1 MEIYHLIILGLIQGL
16 TEFLPVSSSAHLI
29 LLPFLSGWEDQG
41 LVYDVAAHSGTL
53 AAVIWY
59 FRGDLQDII
68 RNWSLRWSSNSTSK
82 ELMLWYLA
90 VATIPVGLTGL
101 LLHDFISTSL
111 RNPQVIAI
119 ASIFFGLILLLSDKT
134 GIRERSFSE
143 LSWRDAL
150 LVGFAQVLALIPGT
164 SRSGV
169 TITAG
174 LMLGMDRQTASKFS
188 FLLAIPVILLA
199 TAYESYKLS
208 TGIYV
213 IDWMSVLIVVLVS
226 FFSAL
231 LSIHFFLKLLER
243 TGMLPYVIYRV
254 VLGIVLLFMFK
265 S

>member
-29 LLPFLSGWEDQG
+29 LLPFLSGWQDQG
-41 LVYDVAAHSGTL
+41 LVYDVAAHGGTL
-53 AAVIWY
+53 AAVVWY
-59 FRGDLQDII
+59 FRRDLQEII
-68 RNWSLRWSSNSTSK
+68 RHWSMRWSSDSTPK

-90 VATIPVGLTGL
+90 IATFPVGLAGL

-119 ASIFFGLILLLSDKT
+119 ASIFFGLILLLADKT
-134 GIRERSFSE
+134 GSRERSYGE
-143 LSWRDAL
+143 LSLRDAL
-150 LVGFAQVLALIPGT
+150 LVGCAQVLALIPGT
-164 SRSGV
+164 SRSGI

-174 LMLGMDRQTASKFS
+174 LMLGMDRQSASRFS

-199 TAYESYKLS
+199 TAYEGYKLS
-208 TGIYV
+208 TGV
-213 IDWMSVLIVVLVS
+213 HSIDWIPVLVVVFVS

-254 VLGIVLLFMFK
+254 VLGIVLLLMF
-265 S
+265 

>member
-1 MEIYHLIILGLIQGL
+1 MEIFHLFILGLIQGL

-59 FRGDLQDII
+59 FRRDLQEIGKNC
-68 RNWSLRWSSNSTSK
+68 RLPSK
-82 ELMLWYLA
+82 SAPGSKNLMLWYLTF
-90 VATIPVGLTGL
+90 ATIPVGLSGL

-119 ASIFFGLILLLSDKT
+119 ASIFFGLILLVADKT
-134 GIRERSFSE
+134 GSRQRNLSE
-143 LSWRDAL
+143 LSWRDAVL
-150 LVGFAQVLALIPGT
+150 IGFAQMLALIPGT
-164 SRSGV
+164 SRSGI

-174 LMLGMDRQTASKFS
+174 LMLGMDRQSASRFS

-199 TAYESYKLS
+199 TAYESYNLS
-208 TGIYV
+208 VGLYV
-213 IDWMSVLIVVLVS
+213 INWMPVLVVV
-226 FFSAL
+226 FVAFISAL
-231 LSIHFFLKLLER
+231 FSIHFFLKLLER

-254 VLGIVLLFMFK
+254 LLGVALLLMF
-265 S
+265 